1 MVIVNKLIIFAFK
14 GNPVCFMHV
23 LLNALDMHGKGMD
36 AKVIIEGEA
45 VKLVEEMETSNNHL
59 YKDAR
64 DKGIIDGICKACSAK
79 MGVLEYNETVGIPL
93 KDDMSG
99 HPSMAL
105 YINEGYQII
114 TL

>member
-1 MVIVNKLIIFAFK
+1 MNKFVIFAFN
-14 GNPVCFMHV
+14 GSPLYFVHV
-23 LLNALDMHGKGMD
+23 LLNALDMHSKGMD

-45 VKLVEEMETSNNHL
+45 VKLVEEMETSNNQL
-59 YKDAR
+59 YVDAR
-64 DKGIIDGICKACSAK
+64 EKGIIDGICKACSSK

-93 KDDMSG
+93 KDEMSG

-105 YINEGYQII
+105 YIKDGYQVI

>member
-1 MVIVNKLIIFAFK
+1 MNKFVIFAFN
-14 GNPVCFMHV
+14 GSPLYFVHV
-23 LLNALDMHGKGMD
+23 LLNALDMHSKGMD

-45 VKLVEEMETSNNHL
+45 VKLVEEMETSNNQL
-59 YKDAR
+59 YVDAR
-64 DKGIIDGICKACSAK
+64 EKGIIDGICKACSSK

-93 KDDMSG
+93 KDEMSG

-105 YINEGYQII
+105 YINDGYQVI

>member
-1 MVIVNKLIIFAFK
+1 MMNKFVIFAFN
-14 GNPVCFMHV
+14 GSPLYFVHV
-23 LLNALDMHGKGMD
+23 LLNALDMHSKGMD

-45 VKLVEEMETSNNHL
+45 VKLVEEMETSNNQL
-59 YKDAR
+59 YVDAR
-64 DKGIIDGICKACSAK
+64 EKGIIDGICKACSSK

-93 KDDMSG
+93 KDEMSG

-105 YINEGYQII
+105 YINDGYQVI

>member
-1 MVIVNKLIIFAFK
+1 MSKFVIFAFQ

-23 LLNALDMHGKGMD
+23 LLNALDMHSKGMETR
-36 AKVIIEGEA
+36 VIIEGEA
-45 VKLVEEMETSNNHL
+45 VKLVEEMETSSNHL
-59 YKDAR
+59 YMDAK

-79 MGVLEYNETVGIPL
+79 MGVLDYNKTVGIPL

-105 YINEGYQII
+105 YINEGYHII

>member
-1 MVIVNKLIIFAFK
+1 MNKFVIFAFN
-14 GNPVCFMHV
+14 GSPLYFVHV
-23 LLNALDMHGKGMD
+23 LLNALDMHSKGMD

-45 VKLVEEMETSNNHL
+45 VKLIEEMETSNNQL
-59 YKDAR
+59 YVDAR
-64 DKGIIDGICKACSAK
+64 EKGIIDGICKACSSK

-93 KDDMSG
+93 KDEMSG

-105 YINEGYQII
+105 YINDGYQVI

>member
-1 MVIVNKLIIFAFK
+1 MNKFVIFAFN
-14 GNPVCFMHV
+14 GSPLYLVHV
-23 LLNALDMHGKGMD
+23 LLNALDMHSKGID
-36 AKVIIEGEA
+36 TKVIIEGEA
-45 VKLVEEMETSNNHL
+45 VKLVEEMETSNNKL

-93 KDDMSG
+93 KDEMDG

-105 YINEGYQII
+105 YINDGYQVI